1 MFITLGIISATL
13 PTWAVAAFSA
23 LVGVVVTALAAR
35 WIVLRQFR
43 MVRLAERRALRAERM
58 AELGA
63 MAGGLAHEIKNPLS
77 TIGLNAEL
85 LTESISD
92 LNVSDE
98 DKQRLIRRIGS
109 LGREVDRLRGIL
121 SDFLDYAG
129 EIRLDQSPVNLNDLL
144 EELVDFFHPQAAK
157 LGITLRADPYTS
169 PVVAHVDS
177 RHIKQ
182 AVLNLML
189 NAAQAMEQYPRLPS
203 QEATSRRANELILRV
218 RPARGD
224 HDEEVAE
231 IHVIDTGPGIEP
243 EQVKRIFQPYFTT
256 KSGGSGLGLPT
267 SRRLVEAHG
276 GQLSVIAEPGMGSDF
291 VLTIPCRP
299 NTEDEA
305 STSS

>member
-1 MFITLGIISATL
+1 MG
-13 PTWAVAAFSA
+13 
-23 LVGVVVTALAAR
+23 
-35 WIVLRQFR
+35 Q
-43 MVRLAERRALRAERM
+43 LAE
-58 AELGA
+58 
-63 MAGGLAHEIKNPLS
+63 S
-77 TIGLNAEL
+77 TILSGVSGFVRAAIAAHL
-85 LTESISD
+85 L
-92 LNVSDE
+92 V
-98 DKQRLIRRIGS
+98 
-109 LGREVDRLRGIL
+109 
-121 SDFLDYAG
+121 
-129 EIRLDQSPVNLNDLL
+129 LL
-144 EELVDFFHPQAAK
+144 AP
-157 LGITLRADPYTS
+157 G
-169 PVVAHVDS
+169 
-177 RHIKQ
+177 
-182 AVLNLML
+182 VL
-189 NAAQAMEQYPRLPS
+189 AAQAMEQYPRLPS